1 MAAAVAATAGECCA
15 VPSVADFRTAF
26 PAFADDTI
34 YPDAM
39 VAAWLDLGQGMVNDA
54 WGQFCQLGI
63 MLWAAHELAKMQEAA
78 QQAAGGN
85 PSGVG
90 GIVQSKSV
98 GPVSVS
104 YDTQLGQE
112 EGAGQYNLT
121 IYGRQYWQLAQL
133 FGMGPIQHT
142 LLGPS
147 WRVGGGFAGIGTW
160 TAWPGPWPF
169 PGPAGFS
176 S

>member
-1 MAAAVAATAGECCA
+1 MAAVTDCCA
-15 VPSVADFRTAF
+15 VPSAEAFRTAF
-26 PAFADDTI
+26 AAFADTAT
-34 YPDAM
+34 YPDAT
-39 VAAWLDLGQGMVNDA
+39 VEAWLALGQGMVNDA

-121 IYGRQYWQLAQL
+121 IYGRQYWQLAQI
-133 FGMGPIQHT
+133 FGMGPIQFT

-147 WRVGGGFAGIGTW
+147 WPVGGGFAGRW
-160 TAWPGPWPF
+160 SAWPGPWPF